1 MGKAYTRLGAS
12 DLKQG
17 SVGGH
22 IRDRAEGAV
31 ETISQF
37 LLDGRL
43 LTVRAYDEPLVGA
56 QPQGAAVLEGSDAI
70 WHGGERKSK
79 HGSEPPNHRRVSTRA
94 QIQLRYEGTHADRE
108 LTATRLR
115 GGGESVL

>member
-37 LLDGRL
+37 LLEGAL
-43 LTVRAYDEPLVGA
+43 LTVRANYQPLIRR
-56 QPQGAAVLEGSDAI
+56 QPQGSTVLARSHRVRNDRQREANRCGEPLHEVGVLGVGAEIYLRDKRKLADGECAVC
-70 WHGGERKSK
+70 
-79 HGSEPPNHRRVSTRA
+79 
-94 QIQLRYEGTHADRE
+94 
-108 LTATRLR
+108 RLR
-115 GGGESVL
+115 